1 MVEML
6 MIDNNKSLDSGMKI
20 ANSETNSSA
29 SPWCE
34 LLGVNSKVSLS
45 PSIVSCKDLDTK
57 VNVKDCN
64 KDKLRGFSGF
74 QRRTLSGLSFKSDA
88 GPLLNR
94 YSVKFIYNIIFII
107 IHIDMISN

>member
-1 MVEML
+1 MVDML
-6 MIDNNKSLDSGMKI
+6 MIENDKSLDSGIKKENGE
-20 ANSETNSSA
+20 ANSSA
-29 SPWCE
+29 SPWCK

-57 VNVKDCN
+57 VNVKDCD

-88 GPLLNR
+88 GPLLNSR
-94 YSVKFIYNIIFII
+94 LFIS
-107 IHIDMISN
+107 M